1 MLRGSTL
8 PSNPTR
14 PANLR
19 TKPLSLSQERRLV
32 AYLDNEFLQ
41 LTRGYKKRTEQ
52 ITTVPT
58 LHKYITYARRLLA
71 FILQIPPLDPSTS
84 LRIQYML
91 RLTGDVL
98 SAIVGYKLSPR
109 APPKGNYNEQVD
121 RREETQSEEDEEPRD
136 YTSALRELLDWLDD
150 LDQAWLAVLQNQ
162 IWDPDAGEGVDLILE
177 VEIANGED
185 TGSSSTEGENGHA
198 SKQTQLKSTPISQ
211 TDITRL
217 RSLLVTSIAN
227 LEEWLSNPGK
237 GGRDNKTDARE
248 EDDVSGM
255 LERLGVLDEFD
266 DLFGRTMDFLSGFG
280 GGFALEPETI
290 VKGDDEEDEDADMVE
305 VVTNEYS

>member
-1 MLRGSTL
+1 M
-8 PSNPTR
+8 
-14 PANLR
+14 
-19 TKPLSLSQERRLV
+19 E
-32 AYLDNEFLQ
+32 E
-41 LTRGYKKRTEQ
+41 
-52 ITTVPT
+52 TTIVPT
-58 LHKYITYARRLLA
+58 LHKYITYARRLLD
-71 FILQIPPLDPSTS
+71 FVLQIPPVDPSTS
-84 LRIQYML
+84 LRIQFML

-109 APPKGNYNEQVD
+109 ILASNGNVKVNGESNGYQRGENEEAD
-121 RREETQSEEDEEPRD
+121 GREETKREEDEEPRD

-150 LDQAWLAVLQNQ
+150 LDQAWLAVVQSQ
-162 IWDPDAGEGVDLILE
+162 VWDPDTGEGVDLVLE
-177 VEIANGED
+177 VEVGNGGD
-185 TGSSSTEGENGHA
+185 GGSSSASCENGHA
-198 SKQTQLKSTPISQ
+198 SRQTSFKSTPISQ

-227 LEEWLSNPGK
+227 LEEWLSDPAG
-237 GGRDNKTDARE
+237 GGRNSASEARDDE
-248 EDDVSGM
+248 DVSGM

-290 VKGDDEEDEDADMVE
+290 VEGDDEEDEDADMVE